1 MTAAHPWRPE
11 RVRVGT
17 VGRAHGLD
25 GSFRVA
31 DPCGWWPFAPG
42 STVLVD
48 GEARAVAAAKGD
60 ALAPVIALE
69 GARDRTAAEALRGRA
84 LELAGADVPEPE
96 PGAWYRFDLVGCT
109 VAWPDGRELGVVEA
123 VEDGVAHDL
132 LVVAGQRVPFVA
144 AIVPEVDIA
153 GRRMTLDAGY
163 DPVAVE

>member
-1 MTAAHPWRPE
+1 MTPAHPWRPE

-31 DPCGWWPFAPG
+31 DPCGWWPFRVGGAL
-42 STVLVD
+42 LVN
-48 GEARAVAAAKGD
+48 GEVRTVAAGKGD

-69 GARDRTAAEALRGRA
+69 GARDRTAAEALRGSA
-84 LELAGADVPEPE
+84 LEIGRDDLPAPDPDA
-96 PGAWYRFDLVGCT
+96 YFRFDLVGCA

-132 LVVAGQRVPFVA
+132 LVVGGHRVPFVA
-144 AIVPEVDIA
+144 AIVPEVDIE